1 MKTSAIN
8 RTDIVSRE
16 GKSGYMANPI
26 LGIEVSGNVGETGEG
41 ANIELGT
48 GVMDLVNGGGYAEYA
63 VMPADRAMKFPD
75 SLSFEEAAAIP
86 EVFLAAY
93 QTLFWLGELTY
104 QEIVLIHSDGSGVGT
119 NSYPT
124 GKKTD
129 KSENQHYSRFK

>member
-8 RTDIVSRE
+8 RKDIVSRE

-41 ANIELGT
+41 ANIELG
-48 GVMDLVNGGGYAEYA
+48 YAEYA
-63 VMPADRAMKFPD
+63 VMPADRAMKIPD

-119 NSYPT
+119 NSYQT